1 MICDDD
7 LGVCK
12 STNFSSTKATLFYI
26 GDPMCSWCY
35 GMSDILKDIETYS
48 SKNGIEFKIVLGG
61 LRSSGQALW
70 DDRFKSFLKNEW
82 IKISNKTG
90 KEFSFS
96 ILDLEN
102 YDYDTT
108 PACKAVYITKSLSS
122 SSKISLELFNNIQK
136 KFYALSLDPK
146 EILFYKDI
154 CENLDIDFDLF
165 KKLFND
171 SSMDEKIK
179 NEFIFARS
187 LSSSF
192 PSLVLVHNGKKTAIS
207 IGYSS
212 FEDVKNRLDFVIKG

>member
-1 MICDDD
+1 MIFNDN
-7 LGVCK
+7 L
-12 STNFSSTKATLFYI
+12 KATLFYI

-48 SKNGIEFKIVLGG
+48 RKNGIEFKIVLGG

-82 IKISNKTG
+82 TKISNKTG
-90 KEFSFS
+90 KKFSFS
-96 ILDLEN
+96 IFDLEN

-108 PACKAVYITKSLSS
+108 PACKAVYIAKSLSS
-122 SSKISLELFNNIQK
+122 SSKISLEFFNAIQE
-136 KFYALSLDPK
+136 KFYALSQDPK

-154 CENLDIDFDLF
+154 CENLDIKFEQF
-165 KKLFND
+165 EKLFND
-171 SSMDEKIK
+171 SSIDEKLK
-179 NEFIFARS
+179 NEFLFARS

-192 PSLVLVHNGKKTAIS
+192 PSLVLIYNDKKTAIS

-212 FEDVKNRLDFVIKG
+212 FEDVKNRLDFIIKG